1 MINKIFQ
8 IGLNKCGT
16 CSLHTLFKDY
26 SNPKISCVH
35 WDYGKLSLT
44 IQNNFL
50 NNRPLLHEYDDIIFF
65 SDMECIFYD
74 VNNNANIIEAYKY
87 FRILDAQYPDSK
99 FILNTRNIESWINS
113 RLKHKGYL
121 SVLENN
127 NIKHTPNNYC
137 YISYYMNYYSI
148 FDTASIISI
157 WKNNYENHVSSVRE
171 YFASRP
177 NDLIE
182 YDIEKDSLDKLKS
195 FFKIHNIHFNTDIFP
210 LINKSQ

>member
-1 MINKIFQ
+1 MKILLTGSNGMVGRNIIDRRNSFLCDLLTPSSRELNLLNYNEVDNYLSSNKPDMIIHAAGKVGGIQANIA
-8 IGLNKCGT
+8 
-16 CSLHTLFKDY
+16 
-26 SNPKISCVH
+26 NPI
-35 WDYGKLSLT
+35 
-44 IQNNFL
+44 NFL
-50 NNRPLLHEYDDIIFF
+50 VENV
-65 SDMECIFYD
+65 DMGR
-74 VNNNANIIEAYKY
+74 NIIIAAK
-87 FRILDAQYPDSK
+87 
-99 FILNTRNIESWINS
+99 
-113 RLKHKGYL
+113 
-121 SVLENN
+121 NN

-148 FDTASIISI
+148 FDIASIISI

-171 YFASRP
+171 YFANRP